1 MMSFLLCFYIII
13 TTYLPKSLSAEAASQ
28 FPAVNWAQALHL
40 LPLSWKVHIVLTRLC
55 LTLCDPH
62 EL

>member
-13 TTYLPKSLSAEAASQ
+13 TTYLPKSLSAEPASQ

-40 LPLSWKVHIVLTRLC
+40 LPLSWQVRILLTRLC